1 MEPNVTKPRM
11 LQIQK
16 GPPGSGG
23 ALLVSRCAVADGF
36 FSRLVGLLG
45 RSSIAEDEG
54 LLLKDSRD
62 IHMWGMRFA
71 IDAVFL
77 RRLEG
82 QNADRGWE
90 VTSVR
95 ENLRPWRVLPVADA
109 RAEDTLEVAGG
120 ACARWGLRKGDT
132 LCIA

>member
-1 MEPNVTKPRM
+1 M

-23 ALLVSRCAVADGF
+23 ALLIRRCAVADGF

-45 RSSIAEDEG
+45 RASLAEDEG

-77 RRLEG
+77 RRTG
-82 QNADRGWE
+82 DRGWE

-95 ENLRPWRVLPVADA
+95 ENLRPWRPLPVADA
-109 RAEDTLEVAGG
+109 KAQDTLEVAGG